1 MKTSREPGR
10 LDRREHELHLAFVGL
25 QLTGFRDL
33 VVALAKRYP
42 RSGPPLT
49 GVVGDA
55 LRNLRDGVWIIKRRR
70 LGLRKRARRN

>member
-10 LDRREHELHLAFVGL
+10 LDRGEHELHLALIGL
-25 QLTGFRDL
+25 QLAGFRDL

-55 LRNLRDGVWIIKRRR
+55 LQNLRNGVRIIERRR
-70 LGLRKRARRN
+70 LGLRKRAR